1 VVPVG
6 VVPVGPAE
14 GLEAE
19 GLEVALGCVLGVA
32 EGDVVAE
39 TGAGADGEIEAE
51 DGVLGVPL
59 SYDEEEALNPT
70 VAQTATSAKDVVVTA
85 IRLRTVRFLPRIRAA
100 EAPGVCAAPAARS
113 MASESVVSKSL
124 DTVRSPFG

>member
-1 VVPVG
+1 VVPDG
-6 VVPVGPAE
+6 VVPAGPAE
-14 GLEAE
+14 ALEM
-19 GLEVALGCVLGVA
+19 ALGCVLGVA
-32 EGDVVAE
+32 EGDLVAE
-39 TGAGADGEIEAE
+39 TGTEADGEIEAE
-51 DGVLGVPL
+51 DGAAGVPL
-59 SYDEEEALNPT
+59 LYDEEALNPT

>member
-1 VVPVG
+1 VVPDG

-14 GLEAE
+14 ALEM
-19 GLEVALGCVLGVA
+19 ALGCVLGVA
-32 EGDVVAE
+32 EGDLVAE
-39 TGAGADGEIEAE
+39 TGTEADGEIEAE
-51 DGVLGVPL
+51 DGAAGVPL
-59 SYDEEEALNPT
+59 LYDEEEALNPT